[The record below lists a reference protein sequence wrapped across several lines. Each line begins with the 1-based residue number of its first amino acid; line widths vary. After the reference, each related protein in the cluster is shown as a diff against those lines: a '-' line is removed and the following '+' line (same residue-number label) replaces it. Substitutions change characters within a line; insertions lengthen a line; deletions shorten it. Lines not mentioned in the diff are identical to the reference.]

1 MICDQCVCTLPNAF
15 TAWSLW
21 FAEKG
26 SREMKEQRNGHVSS
40 SLEQDA
46 QGSSQAC
53 ADRTL
58 AQPAQHDTHAVRAVS
73 TAGLQQLQ
81 HHLRKATEKS
91 ANRHVHQA
99 LLVLQHM
106 LVDA

>member
-1 MICDQCVCTLPNAF
+1 
-15 TAWSLW
+15 
-21 FAEKG
+21 
-26 SREMKEQRNGHVSS
+26 MKEQRNGHVSS
-40 SLEQDA
+40 SLEQA
-46 QGSSQAC
+46 THGTSGTQ
-53 ADRTL
+53 ADRRVT
-58 AQPAQHDTHAVRAVS
+58 QPAQDDTHAVRAVS

-106 LVDA
+106 LADA